1 MGARI
6 LDEQIPL
13 KFGVIGQETIGPGG
27 FARALRTILI
37 VLGIAR
43 AMEKLAPHAWLINFT
58 NPSGLVTEAILKS
71 SCIKAV
77 GLCNVPV
84 NFLQEIANL
93 LSAPSESITLDYVG
107 LNHLSWVCGV
117 TQDGQDVFHRFFS
130 SYLERATR
138 GEWPFDPELLK
149 ALGVIPSYHLRYY
162 YHPDRVLAEIAQAG
176 RTRAEEVMEV
186 EAALLRIYS
195 DPSVYTKPKLLEK
208 RGGALY
214 SQAALSVI
222 GALHQQRRDSYLKRA
237 QRRGLARCVPRV
249 RGGDPR
255 RGGQKRTTSHP
266 HRALAS

>member
-1 MGARI
+1 M
-6 LDEQIPL
+6 
-13 KFGVIGQETIGPGG
+13 
-27 FARALRTILI
+27 
-37 VLGIAR
+37 
-43 AMEKLAPHAWLINFT
+43 
-58 NPSGLVTEAILKS
+58 
-71 SCIKAV
+71 
-77 GLCNVPV
+77 PV

-93 LSAPSESITLDYVG
+93 LSAPLESITLDYVG
-107 LNHLSWVCGV
+107 LNHLSWIRGV
-117 TQDGQDVFHRFFS
+117 TQDGQDVFHRVFS

-149 ALGVIPSYHLRYY
+149 ALGVIPSYYLRYY

-222 GALHQQRRDSYLKRA
+222 SALHHNKGEIHILNVRNGGALPDVSPECVVEIPTVVDKSGPRPIPTEPLPPSL
-237 QRRGLARCVPRV
+237 RGLVHAVKAYEELTLKASLEGDEKAALQALLAHPLVPSFSV
-249 RGGDPR
+249 A
-255 RGGQKRTTSHP
+255 Q
-266 HRALAS
+266 ALWQDIKEANRQFFPQFWRER